1 MQALFDII
9 LPVFLVIGAGY
20 LASWR
25 GLLTDS
31 AVDGLMGF
39 SQTIAI
45 PCLLFT
51 AIWKLDLGAHF
62 EPLLLISFYS
72 GALTCFALGVA
83 GARLF
88 FGRDWEDAVV
98 IGFCCLFSN
107 SLLLGLPITERAYGP
122 EALSGNYAIIALHS
136 PMLYALGITAMEI
149 ARARSSGTALHRLPL
164 TIARAMFR
172 NALVIG
178 IAIGVVFNLGGI
190 SLPGPAVEAL
200 DMVIR
205 TALPSAL
212 FALGGVLFRYRPE
225 GDMLT
230 VLFVCALSLGVHPAI
245 AFGLGH
251 AFDLSSDSLR
261 SATITAA
268 AAPGVNAYVFA
279 NLYGRAK
286 RVAAT
291 SVLMATGLCI
301 VTSWVWLQ
309 LLP

>member
-25 GLLTDS
+25 GLLTDA

-39 SQTIAI
+39 AQTIAI
-45 PCLLFT
+45 PCLLFR
-51 AIWKLDLGAHF
+51 AIWQLDLGASF
-62 EPLLLISFYS
+62 DPALLISFYA
-72 GALTCFALGVA
+72 GAFTCFGVGLA
-83 GARLF
+83 GARLLF
-88 FGRDWEDAVV
+88 KRDWEDAVV

-122 EALSGNYAIIALHS
+122 DALAGNYMIIALHS

-149 ARARSSGTALHRLPL
+149 ARARSSGTALGRLPV

-178 IAIGVVFNLGGI
+178 IAIGMAFNLGGI
-190 SLPGPAVEAL
+190 SLPSPVLQAL
-200 DMVIR
+200 DMVTR
-205 TALPSAL
+205 TALPTAL

-225 GDMLT
+225 GDMMT
-230 VLFVCALSLGVHPAI
+230 VLFVCSLSLGLHPAI

-251 AFDLSSDSLR
+251 AFDLPTDGLR

-291 SVLMATGLCI
+291 SVLMATGLCLL
-301 VTSWVWLQ
+301 TSWLWLH

>member
-149 ARARSSGTALHRLPL
+149 ARAKSSGTALHRLPL

-178 IAIGVVFNLGGI
+178 IAIGVVFNLGDI

-301 VTSWVWLQ
+301 LTSWVWLQ

>member
-25 GLLTDS
+25 GLLTDN

-45 PCLLFT
+45 PCLLFR
-51 AIWKLDLGAHF
+51 AIWQLDLGAHF
-62 EPLLLISFYS
+62 EPALLIAFYT
-72 GALTCFALGVA
+72 GALTAFAAGLA
-83 GARLF
+83 GARLLF
-88 FGRDWEDAVV
+88 RRDWEDAVV

-107 SLLLGLPITERAYGP
+107 SLLLGLPITERAYG
-122 EALSGNYAIIALHS
+122 EDALAGNYAIIAIHS
-136 PMLYALGITAMEI
+136 PMLYAIGITAMEI
-149 ARARSSGTALHRLPL
+149 ARAKSSGTALHRLPG
-164 TIARAMFR
+164 TIMRAMFR

-178 IAIGVVFNLGGI
+178 IAIGVAFNLAEV
-190 SLPGPAVEAL
+190 SLPAPVLQAL
-200 DMVIR
+200 DMMIR

-230 VLFVCALSLGVHPAI
+230 VFFVCAMSLGLHPAI
-245 AFGLGH
+245 AFGMGH
-251 AFDLSSDSLR
+251 ALDLSTDSLR
-261 SATITAA
+261 SATVTAA

-291 SVLMATGLCI
+291 SVLMATMLCL
-301 VTSWVWLQ
+301 VTSWVWLHI
-309 LLP
+309 LP